1 MKRKSKLLILSILIC
16 ILLSTIYIVIAAT
29 TQWPDKDEN
38 LSGDFPSKFW
48 FTLKDDAYSKSTY
61 HYKNGVFCNDMD
73 KVASTGEYIRRC

>member
-38 LSGDFPSKFW
+38 LSGDFPSEFY
-48 FTLKDDAYSKSTY
+48 FTLNDAYSKSTY
-61 HYKNGVFCNDMD
+61 HYKNGVFCNAMENM
-73 KVASTGEYIRRC
+73 AATGWYSKRC